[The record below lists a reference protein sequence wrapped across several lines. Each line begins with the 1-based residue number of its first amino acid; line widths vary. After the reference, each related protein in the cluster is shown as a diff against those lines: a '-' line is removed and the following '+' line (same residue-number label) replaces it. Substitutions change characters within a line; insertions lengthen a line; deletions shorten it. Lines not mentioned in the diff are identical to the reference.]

1 MATRRASGE
10 GSVFQTANGRWAAMI
25 ELPRK
30 PNGRRNRKLR
40 RARTRAEAQRLLR
53 EMRAELADFGHIPS
67 TDRKVSTMVDDY
79 LQQVRV
85 PSGRSRTVVVRDDL
99 FASTIRSFFGDRSVG
114 KVTVQDCD
122 DYLAAFVSGELTSRG
137 RPVSRAYARRARSFL
152 AGAFKNDIR
161 RGLANRNPAEV
172 AVIPESAATNGSKR
186 ALSAEEW
193 RQLYDQAEGAVK
205 VGVDLG
211 GRHGLRPQ
219 EVRAVTWSQIDFE
232 AGTLSVVTQLD
243 ADDKF
248 ADTKTH
254 KSTRTIRLHPEAV
267 ELLTAWQADQAAL
280 RAAAADRWSDRDLVV
295 ATRWGTAIDQGNHR
309 RSIRE
314 LSRQLGFGDL
324 TPYELRHTAI
334 THQIE
339 AGHPASVVADWAG
352 TSERMIY
359 QHYRHQLR
367 EVVDLRPPDLG

>member
-1 MATRRASGE
+1 
-10 GSVFQTANGRWAAMI
+10 
-25 ELPRK
+25 
-30 PNGRRNRKLR
+30 
-40 RARTRAEAQRLLR
+40 
-53 EMRAELADFGHIPS
+53 MRAELEDFGHIPS
-67 TDRKVSTMVDDY
+67 TERKVSDMVDDY
-79 LQQVRV
+79 VRQVRV
-85 PSGRSRTVVVRDDL
+85 PGGRSRTVVVRDDL
-99 FASTIRSFFGDRSVG
+99 FASTIAAFFGDRSVS

-122 DYLAAFVSGELTSRG
+122 AFLAAFVAGELTSRG

-152 AGAFKNDIR
+152 AGAFKNDVR
-161 RGLANRNPAEV
+161 RGLATRNPAEV
-172 AVIPESAATNGSKR
+172 AVIPDSSATNGTKR

-193 RQLYDQAEGAVK
+193 RRLYDLADGAVK
-205 VGVDLG
+205 VGIDLG

-219 EVRAVTWSQIDFE
+219 EVRAITWSQINFD
-232 AGTLSVVTQLD
+232 AGTISVVTQLD
-243 ADDKF
+243 ADDEF

-254 KSTRTIRLHPEAV
+254 KSTRTIRLHPETV
-267 ELLTAWQADQAAL
+267 ELLDQWCQDQTAL
-280 RAAAADRWSDRDLVV
+280 RTKARGRWSDRDLVI

-314 LSRQLGFGDL
+314 LSRRLGFGDL

-359 QHYRHQLR
+359 QHYRHRLN
-367 EVVDLRPPDLG
+367 EVVDLSPPDLQ